1 MRVSAMDCTPPIVAR
16 RKLISGSV
24 CAHPGAAIRTA
35 ASTASAVNLGA
46 YIHKLTNWKMT
57 ALQPT

>member
-1 MRVSAMDCTPPIVAR
+1 MASTSASPTQVVGPSRPLDVTV
-16 RKLISGSV
+16 V